1 MNSGRISKFIIQ
13 RAFGEIWKVESLPIA
28 AMLPVEIKG
37 NEIHLKSRERCW
49 RKIKYIKLW
58 IEHSINGIK
67 WNHLSQNG
75 DGNGNFWPVLAFLL
89 VVWDWIITN
98 IYWDPYIELS
108 SWALLLGNTS
118 FKEDI
123 GFLGLKWP
131 WIDVHFSGVRLGT
144 DWGSGRWYHG
154 TECGRNPEAA
164 WQPGEPVQSRPF
176 GLSLPWSKWTLL
188 IWPTTPE
195 LGISG

>member
-1 MNSGRISKFIIQ
+1 MVSNETLFREMDMVMWT
-13 RAFGEIWKVESLPIA
+13 FGLF
-28 AMLPVEIKG
+28 LPVM
-37 NEIHLKSRERCW
+37 
-49 RKIKYIKLW
+49 
-58 IEHSINGIK
+58 
-67 WNHLSQNG
+67 
-75 DGNGNFWPVLAFLL
+75 AFLSRIYAL
-89 VVWDWIITN
+89 FDVPKYCGSVPKIDKYQVWVWIIAN
-98 IYWDPYIELS
+98 IYWETYIELN
-108 SWALLLGNTS
+108 SWALLLRNTS
-118 FKEDI
+118 FKEDL

-176 GLSLPWSKWTLL
+176 WLSLPWSKWTLL
-188 IWPTTPE
+188 IWPTRPE